1 MVDLVG
7 FVYELAHSDAGFRRL
22 IEKYHGK
29 YHENKYMLVL
39 TIYNEEIA
47 KEEVE
52 SFRKHIEG
60 KIVVEIGAGI
70 GLLALEMA
78 KYAKKVYAFE
88 LDPAWSWIFVR
99 KYLYNKP
106 SNLFFVFGDAEEF
119 ADKIKPDIVIVY
131 TCSAIPYFLKIARK
145 FSNKIILNGKLL
157 EVK

>member
-52 SFRKHIEG
+52 KIRDKIEG
-60 KIVVEIGAGI
+60 KVVVEIGAGI

-88 LDPAWSWIFVR
+88 LDPAWSWIFVK
-99 KYLYNKP
+99 KYLYHKP
-106 SNLFFVFGDAEEF
+106 DNLFFIFGDAREF
-119 ADKIKPDIVIVY
+119 TDKIKPDIVVIY
-131 TCSAIPYFLKIARK
+131 TCSAFKYFLQIARE
-145 FSNKIILNGKLL
+145 FSPKIILNGKLL
-157 EVK
+157 